1 MKDDNVCEKSSK
13 TFIITAATIA
23 KNFGYLLQFRIAN
36 EKKMHG
42 NFFFFSK
49 KNYVPTFFFQLMQSI
64 EDVIIKSIISVEF
77 PVNSACKM
85 FVPHRRNC
93 FELYGFDILIDS
105 DLKPWLLEVNLSPSL
120 NCETPIDMK
129 IKSAMLCDLLN
140 LIGKLF
146 LIHRYMFFKSQ
157 TFLYDYDHV

>member
-1 MKDDNVCEKSSK
+1 MAGGQSIYRYMALRKITTKIFWKWILSSI
-13 TFIITAATIA
+13 FNIS
-23 KNFGYLLQFRIAN
+23 FGLYL
-36 EKKMHG
+36 
-42 NFFFFSK
+42 
-49 KNYVPTFFFQLMQSI
+49 QLMQSI

-140 LIGKLF
+140 LIGNVTRLSTIVEILKI
-146 LIHRYMFFKSQ
+146 LIQYF
-157 TFLYDYDHV
+157 Y

>member
-1 MKDDNVCEKSSK
+1 
-13 TFIITAATIA
+13 
-23 KNFGYLLQFRIAN
+23 
-36 EKKMHG
+36 
-42 NFFFFSK
+42 
-49 KNYVPTFFFQLMQSI
+49 MQSI

-120 NCETPIDMK
+120 NCETQK
-129 IKSAMLCDLLN
+129 LENFLELSKLGTSA
-140 LIGKLF
+140 
-146 LIHRYMFFKSQ
+146 HA
-157 TFLYDYDHV
+157 